1 MLTVLSPSIRGQVN
15 PDLYS
20 AQEKAAMANTI
31 AVLASYGLS
40 YSPSFADAANN
51 GLGIGGEVCRHT
63 TKRNLGI
70 ASAAISTR
78 NAPMPLFPFLAQH
91 HNLSLAFHLQSK
103 GKGLPPLLTI
113 RMAAIN
119 PPYSRSPTSW
129 CPKLTSSS
137 PSKPPHSPRKPQRP
151 GLGPWLGPA
160 AALKRPQASRQRRP
174 RSGRRLCGWRRR
186 KAFAARPGWQASCP
200 TRYVGV

>member
-1 MLTVLSPSIRGQVN
+1 MVPHLLTVLSPSIRGQVN

-91 HNLSLAFHLQSK
+91 HNLSLASIYNRR
-103 GKGLPPLLTI
+103 GKACLRLLLFAWLPSTPPIQGPLP
-113 RMAAIN
+113 AGA
-119 PPYSRSPTSW
+119 RS
-129 CPKLTSSS
+129 
-137 PSKPPHSPRKPQRP
+137 
-151 GLGPWLGPA
+151 
-160 AALKRPQASRQRRP
+160 
-174 RSGRRLCGWRRR
+174 
-186 KAFAARPGWQASCP
+186 
-200 TRYVGV
+200 

>member
-78 NAPMPLFPFLAQH
+78 NAPMPLFPFLTQH
-91 HNLSLAFHLQSK
+91 HNLSLASICNRR
-103 GKGLPPLLTI
+103 GKACLRFLLIAWLPST
-113 RMAAIN
+113 
-119 PPYSRSPTSW
+119 PYSKSPTNW

-151 GLGPWLGPA
+151 GLGPGLGPA

-200 TRYVGV
+200 TRYAGV